1 MKNQRVLKRPRQFKY
16 ETHEDSPDVRN
27 AVGAIYSA
35 MKRRGVVRREAVQI
49 LSEAGF
55 SYPTRT
61 LDRYA
66 QQVARGASPVPSPGT
81 SGRKAALTQGEKE
94 VFCGWILAE
103 NEKNNMVSLKS
114 SRAFLDQTF
123 DVQVGD
129 TTAHRW
135 LHQLGFSS
143 KVMQTSSKG
152 YKLDKDQLL
161 NISTNWLNERTEE
174 GFFNVDLSQLGSIDF
189 TFTSQRTYR
198 PRSYARRNGY
208 DDSR

>member
-1 MKNQRVLKRPRQFKY
+1 M
-16 ETHEDSPDVRN
+16 
-27 AVGAIYSA
+27 
-35 MKRRGVVRREAVQI
+35 QI
-49 LSEAGF
+49 LSSAGF
-55 SYPTRT
+55 DTPDRT

-66 QQVARGASPVPSPGT
+66 KRIKAGESPVPSPGT
-81 SGRKAALTQGEKE
+81 GGRKAALTQGEKE
-94 VFCGWILAE
+94 VLCGWVLAE

-114 SRAFLDQTF
+114 SRAFLDDTF

-135 LHQLGFSS
+135 LHELGFSS

-161 NISTNWLNERTEE
+161 NIATNWLNERTEE

-208 DDSR
+208 NDSC